1 MNVLDEVKF
10 ALRRDGVV
18 KRSDVEWLVSEVD
31 KLTHSLTYLDSRCDK
46 LTDALQEA
54 VVLLGAHPENLE
66 LVTRTK
72 KELLGGGE
80 GVGLESTDNVVSVSE
95 KSISHETNT
104 RRK

>member
-1 MNVLDEVKF
+1 MTFLEEVKF

-18 KRSDVEWLVSEVD
+18 RRSDVEWLVSEVD
-31 KLTHSLTYLDSRCDK
+31 KLTHSLTYLDSRCEK

-80 GVGLESTDNVVSVSE
+80 EVDLESADNVVSAS
-95 KSISHETNT
+95 KKIISHETNT

>member
-1 MNVLDEVKF
+1 MTFLEEVKF

-18 KRSDVEWLVSEVD
+18 RRSDVEWLVSEVD
-31 KLTHSLTYLDSRCDK
+31 KLTHSLTYLDSRCEK

-80 GVGLESTDNVVSVSE
+80 GVDLESADDVVSAS
-95 KSISHETNT
+95 KKIISHETNT

>member
-1 MNVLDEVKF
+1 MTFLEEVKF

-18 KRSDVEWLVSEVD
+18 RRSDVEWLVSEVD
-31 KLTHSLTYLDSRCDK
+31 KLTHSLTYLDSRCEK

-80 GVGLESTDNVVSVSE
+80 EVDLESADDVVSAS
-95 KSISHETNT
+95 KKIISHETNT